1 MSDTTVLLVDDEP
14 DFVTVLAERLMARGL
29 EVDTATSGTQ
39 GLERAAE
46 RKEAGQ
52 SYDAVLLDMAMPG
65 LDGIETLKGLRE
77 INPDQQVIVLT
88 GRATVAQA
96 VEAMKAGAL
105 DLVEKPAD
113 MEELVTLID
122 DAAARR
128 ATLDDRRIQRRI
140 DEITR
145 KRGW

>member
-1 MSDTTVLLVDDEP
+1 MSDTTVLLVDDEE
-14 DFVTVLAERLMARGL
+14 DFVAVLATRLEGRGL
-29 EVDTATSGTQ
+29 EVDTAPSGSVA
-39 GLERAAE
+39 LE
-46 RKEAGQ
+46 KAGART
-52 SYDAVLLDMAMPG
+52 YDAILLDMAMPG
-65 LDGIETLKGLRE
+65 LDGLETLKRLRA
-77 INPDQQVIVLT
+77 INEDLQVIVLT
-88 GRATVAQA
+88 GQATLGQG

-113 MEELVTLID
+113 MDELVELI

-128 ATLDDRRIQRRI
+128 RASLNDERVQRRI